1 MLNEQLCETTYY
13 TYYMQMVGYINF
25 GSKLIFLF
33 KYIDAHRCYMC
44 SLKLWLYRV
53 LKLLLKY
60 VSHSTFVVVVYV
72 CSCLSLL
79 DGVV

>member
-1 MLNEQLCETTYY
+1 MRDDVLHILYADGRIYKFWFKTD
-13 TYYMQMVGYINF
+13 
-25 GSKLIFLF
+25 FLF